1 MQISRIFNLNNSPCF
16 GGIKSPYMD
25 ETGNYIIPIKT
36 CPSADDINAAIKA
49 TTKIDKTKKDM
60 EGCNGKAF
68 FFGED
73 LIVKTYK
80 AGNKKDSS
88 IPEREIKMLDK
99 MYDLGIHFP
108 NSQDGCYAFITPSEE
123 YYLVSTKVEGENPNP
138 SAMNLT
144 KENLFSLIN
153 IICDMDKGQ
162 YEPSQKTFY
171 RFMNYDF
178 NGKNI
183 KVTPKKA
190 GVYDFE
196 YSQIENIANKI
207 QERIYGGIN
216 GVNCHQ
222 SDTSFLSSS
231 LRSFE
236 LWTLHNYLLKSP
248 NADKT
253 FNDYLSVKRKYHYEM
268 SLYYREI
275 AQDCY
280 FSEILENIARKE
292 KAHASLLR
300 TDENGKISKDIKK
313 AEAIKIQ
320 MASFLHQ
327 RTPFCATGI
336 VNPEQL
342 KQYVTDSID
351 FFSKQL
357 NIAKENNDKNRIIY
371 YEDCMELFSSWKMV
385 IPEIEYLI
393 KNDISYFMHK
403 ITKERMKTLNDVLTL
418 E

>member
-68 FFGED
+68 IFGED

-403 ITKERMKTLNDVLTL
+403 ITKERMKSLNDVLTL